1 MSGSIARARRAELAE
16 RRTRLVQYRIDGR
29 SYEEIYEELGYSS
42 ANAASKDFCRVLEMN
57 IAEQHAAVEVHRE
70 AEILRLDAELA
81 RLSKLYTRVETI
93 LNEYHVT
100 VSNGRVVQL
109 EDAPIPDA
117 GPVLQAVDRLLRIEE
132 ARRRNGE
139 RRAKL
144 LGLEAPQRMEV
155 LTIDAIDAQ
164 ITALT
169 EQLAA
174 ADSQAGETAPPA

>member
-1 MSGSIARARRAELAE
+1 MAVIRARKAELAE
-16 RRTRLVQYRIDGR
+16 RRTRLIQYRIDGR
-29 SYEEIYEELGYSS
+29 SYEEIYQELGYSS
-42 ANAASKDFCRVLEMN
+42 PNAASKDFCRVLEMN
-57 IAEQHAAVEVHRE
+57 IAEQHATMEVHRE
-70 AEILRLDAELA
+70 AEILRLDGELA
-81 RLSKLYTRVETI
+81 RLATLYTRVEAI
-93 LNEYHVT
+93 LHEHHVV

-109 EDAPIPDA
+109 DDAPIPDD

-164 ITALT
+164 ISALT
-169 EQLAA
+169 DQLAA
-174 ADSQAGETAPPA
+174 ADSQAGEAEAPA